1 MTAASDRVWS
11 DLTAISAWSGRSIVA
26 AGEKEDAR
34 GMPDD
39 REPMEVEAAEVER
52 VAAAPVAHPDD
63 DLPVVARLMVEIRS
77 DGRRTVA
84 RGAVENTAT
93 GERVAIEARGDSPI
107 QLAMALAKSLW
118 QPVLGARSVVR
129 GLLGRKKR

>member
-1 MTAASDRVWS
+1 
-11 DLTAISAWSGRSIVA
+11 
-26 AGEKEDAR
+26 
-34 GMPDD
+34 MPDRD
-39 REPMEVEAAEVER
+39 EPIEVEAAEVER
-52 VAAAPVAHPDD
+52 VAAAPIAHPDD

-84 RGAVENTAT
+84 RGAVENAAT

-118 QPVLGARSVVR
+118 QPVLGARSMGR

>member
-1 MTAASDRVWS
+1 MTR
-11 DLTAISAWSGRSIVA
+11 SGA
-26 AGEKEDAR
+26 P
-34 GMPDD
+34 PD
-39 REPMEVEAAEVER
+39 EPIEVPPIDVER

-93 GERVAIEARGDSPI
+93 GERVAIEARGDSPM
-107 QLAMALAKSLW
+107 QLALALAKSLW
-118 QPVLGARSVVR
+118 QPMLGARSVVR
-129 GLLGRKKR
+129 GLLGRRER